1 MFTINQESVRD
12 NIDDYAKK
20 RNVVRRTTISFRVS
34 DILIPS
40 KMKGSGNG
48 PKHPRDGFQTNAH
61 ADTRWPFSFR
71 TILPATCAD
80 VSGEL
85 SRIMVS

>member
-12 NIDDYAKK
+12 NIDDYTEK
-20 RNVVRRTTISFRVS
+20 RNVVRRTTITLRAS
-34 DILIPS
+34 DILGPS

-48 PKHPRDGFQTNAH
+48 PKHPRDGVHTNTH